1 MHKTLLEVQRL
12 LVDIRSD
19 AALLNLTPMTNKVEK
34 ALQLLEG
41 VIHEHNVK
49 FEFKRAFKGVRDI
62 WGNVI
67 GHEDEK

>member
-1 MHKTLLEVQRL
+1 MQKTLLEVQRL
-12 LVDIRSD
+12 LVDVRSD
-19 AALLNLTPMTNKVEK
+19 AVLFNLTPTVNKVER

-41 VIHEHNVK
+41 VIHEHKVK